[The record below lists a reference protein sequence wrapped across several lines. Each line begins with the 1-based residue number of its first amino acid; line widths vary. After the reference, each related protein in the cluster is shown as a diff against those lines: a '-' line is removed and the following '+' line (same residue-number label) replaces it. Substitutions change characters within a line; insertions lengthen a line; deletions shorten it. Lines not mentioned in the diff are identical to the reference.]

1 MGSDLFM
8 SKPAVITVL
17 QFHLQFLPRNV
28 PVRPTVSLTGNHL
41 ILPGR
46 RVARSA
52 LIMPGCP
59 IPPGTWFARIFS
71 SNLSCTSEVCL
82 ATPLSEYVTLRAPG
96 MLDDQDCRRA

>member
-1 MGSDLFM
+1 MAWFLAPVKPGGRITRGLLRVTWLTNLLLPVVVEVDRDLFPIVLNAMGSDLFM

-46 RVARSA
+46 
-52 LIMPGCP
+52 
-59 IPPGTWFARIFS
+59 
-71 SNLSCTSEVCL
+71 
-82 ATPLSEYVTLRAPG
+82 
-96 MLDDQDCRRA
+96 

>member
-1 MGSDLFM
+1 MKKSKHCEVEGQRFITRSRPHFVVVEVDRDLFPIVLSAMGSDLFM

-46 RVARSA
+46 
-52 LIMPGCP
+52 
-59 IPPGTWFARIFS
+59 
-71 SNLSCTSEVCL
+71 
-82 ATPLSEYVTLRAPG
+82 
-96 MLDDQDCRRA
+96 

>member
-1 MGSDLFM
+1 MQPSFVRHARQVVVVEVDRDLFPIVLNAMGSDLFM

-46 RVARSA
+46 
-52 LIMPGCP
+52 
-59 IPPGTWFARIFS
+59 
-71 SNLSCTSEVCL
+71 
-82 ATPLSEYVTLRAPG
+82 
-96 MLDDQDCRRA
+96 